1 MKTLFQE
8 RESDS
13 PDTLRLYLKDLSKL
27 PQLTPE
33 EEHELALKSKAGDQA
48 AFRKLVESNLRFVV
62 AMAKKYSRSGYP
74 LHELINEGNL
84 GLIEAILRFDPER
97 GVRLITYASWWVRQA
112 ILAAIARYGQVFG
125 LPPKFKHELYR
136 FQTRVSNLT
145 QELGH
150 KPSVEEIAQHLELSE
165 AEVRAMQQGVPA
177 EISLEAVMGNEGDL
191 KLEDVIEDESIVPV
205 DDAMIRKSLEDQL
218 HGLLEQL
225 DVKERG
231 IVKRR
236 FGFDGRDAETLA
248 EIGADMKLSRER
260 IRQIEER
267 ALTKLRRSQRARQLL
282 GYLN

>member
-13 PDTLRLYLKDLSKL
+13 PDTLRLYLKDLAKL

-33 EEHELALKSKAGDQA
+33 EEHDLALKSRAGDEG

-84 GLIEAILRFDPER
+84 GLMEATLRFDPER

-150 KPSVEEIAQHLELSE
+150 RSIESHLALGDRRAGLTAHYCSVA
-165 AEVRAMQQGVPA
+165 
-177 EISLEAVMGNEGDL
+177 
-191 KLEDVIEDESIVPV
+191 
-205 DDAMIRKSLEDQL
+205 
-218 HGLLEQL
+218 
-225 DVKERG
+225 
-231 IVKRR
+231 
-236 FGFDGRDAETLA
+236 
-248 EIGADMKLSRER
+248 
-260 IRQIEER
+260 
-267 ALTKLRRSQRARQLL
+267 
-282 GYLN
+282 